1 MTLLELSIA
10 IVAIAAVLGVFV
22 QVSDGLVNNS
32 ADRQTVQSMR
42 SLAQALTIYKAEHG
56 VWPNDKNADTSMAR
70 CIADLKG
77 SPKTEHLV
85 KDLPG
90 LTITP
95 AKFLTVEDGWG
106 RAMVYIVPSDADTDE
121 RVAGWLKRLPTIQSD
136 KPFIVS
142 AGPDGKFGDRSSDDR
157 TQSHALL
164 DNHYTFELEP
174 SR

>member
-10 IVAIAAVLGVFV
+10 IVAIAAMLGVFV
-22 QVSDGLVNNS
+22 QVSDGLVNDS
-32 ADRQTVQSMR
+32 ADRQTVQSIR
-42 SLAQALTIYKAEHG
+42 VLAQALAAYKAEHG

-85 KDLPG
+85 NGLPG

-95 AKFLTVEDGWG
+95 ANFLTVEDGWG
-106 RAMVYIVPSDADTDE
+106 RAMVYIVPADAPADA
-121 RVAGWLKRLPTIQSD
+121 RVARWLSRLPTMQSD

-142 AGPDGKFGDRSSDDR
+142 AGPDGKFGDRDSGDAKQ
-157 TQSHALL
+157 THALL
-164 DNHYTFELEP
+164 DNHYSFEEA